1 MSFRAT
7 TLRRL
12 LLVASLFTAIPGV
25 SSAQQGGPVFAF
37 ARQDAV
43 VTTLVKAVDLNNVPG
58 ANTNNDNPSNG
69 APDDSQW
76 LKVEFH
82 YSVSPAI
89 GNYLNE
95 IQFKV
100 WIEGRDLFDPQG
112 QPGQGIAVA
121 LTGSVTYANVPKG
134 KDLYGVVYVHPS
146 TLGRYGAGHGASDFE
161 RNFDVHVEAD
171 IAGSPAGAVDKNK
184 EQDPNWYQQ
193 LRAIPGLVYRQNQC
207 PFLNDSPDRYPAIK
221 LPDSSSS

>member
-12 LLVASLFTAIPGV
+12 LLVASLFTTVTGV
-25 SSAQQGGPVFAF
+25 SSAQQAGPVFAF
-37 ARQDAV
+37 ARNDAV
-43 VTTLVKAVDLNNVPG
+43 VTTLVQAKDTDDNAVTSP
-58 ANTNNDNPSNG
+58 
-69 APDDSQW
+69 PDENQW

-82 YSVSPAI
+82 YSVNPAV
-89 GNYLNE
+89 GNFLNE

-100 WIEGRDLFDPQG
+100 WVEGRDLFDPQG

-121 LTGSVTYANVPKG
+121 LTGSVTYANIPKG

-146 TLGRYGAGHGASDFE
+146 TLLRYSTGHGVSDFE
-161 RNFDVHVEAD
+161 RTFDVHVEAD
-171 IAGSPAGAVDKNK
+171 IAGTPAGAADKNK

-193 LRAIPGLVYRQNQC
+193 LRAIPGFVYRQNQC
-207 PFLNDSPDRYPAIK
+207 PFLNDNPNRYPAIK
-221 LPDSSSS
+221 LPESSSS